1 MAGSTMLQEF
11 KNEPLDAPW
20 PVPSRQ
26 PLSSPSTGPR
36 STAPVLAA
44 VAPTVGFRLDSEQ
57 TAALHRHIPA
67 LAETVR
73 EIVRQGQPAQL
84 MIDLSELAPAPFYQE
99 LACLCAV
106 LRRILGPRTP
116 IVLAG
121 ANPAVAWSLQSGY
134 LPEGVTIVT
143 TRRHRHPTR

>member
-84 MIDLSELAPAPFYQE
+84 VIDLSELAPAPSTKNWRVCV
-99 LACLCAV
+99 LSCAAFWV
-106 LRRILGPRTP
+106 RALRSSWPARTP
-116 IVLAG
+116 RWRGRCSRDTYPRVS
-121 ANPAVAWSLQSGY
+121 PS
-134 LPEGVTIVT
+134 
-143 TRRHRHPTR
+143 